1 MHNKI
6 KSELEKAIGQLQK
19 VMDAVLIHDYENVDL
34 RDKIFNWQEEIS
46 DTIDGDGI
54 I

>member
-1 MHNKI
+1 
-6 KSELEKAIGQLQK
+6 
-19 VMDAVLIHDYENVDL
+19 L

-54 I
+54 IWKR